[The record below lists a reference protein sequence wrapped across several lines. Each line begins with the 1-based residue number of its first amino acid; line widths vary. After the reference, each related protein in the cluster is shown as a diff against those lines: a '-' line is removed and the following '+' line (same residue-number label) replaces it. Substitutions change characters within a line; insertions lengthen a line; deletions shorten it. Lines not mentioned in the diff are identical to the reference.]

1 MTIPAWSD
9 AWQDMFRRLERMR
22 ETWPTRGW
30 EWDSRFGCC
39 TSSFATAQEAAAR
52 AAAALALPTEWASA
66 TIGQA
71 PQPLQDLVARAGGV
85 RTGQRVL
92 SQGPLDGLTAYGLW
106 WPWGN
111 GKTVSLRI
119 GLADVDPGVEP
130 FLKFRNLFGVTI

>member
-1 MTIPAWSD
+1 
-9 AWQDMFRRLERMR
+9 
-22 ETWPTRGW
+22 
-30 EWDSRFGCC
+30 
-39 TSSFATAQEAAAR
+39 
-52 AAAALALPTEWASA
+52 
-66 TIGQA
+66 
-71 PQPLQDLVARAGGV
+71 V